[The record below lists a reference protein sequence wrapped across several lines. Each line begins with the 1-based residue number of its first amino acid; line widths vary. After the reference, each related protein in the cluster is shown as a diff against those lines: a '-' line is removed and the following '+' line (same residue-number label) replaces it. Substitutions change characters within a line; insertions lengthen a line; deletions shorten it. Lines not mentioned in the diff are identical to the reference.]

1 MSSHDAQFLLLDLAI
16 ILAVA
21 RLFGAAARAIG
32 QPVVVGE
39 IIAGVLLGPTLLGH
53 TLEARLFPAS
63 VDNALMSLADL
74 GLIPFMFL
82 LGYELDRRLIRGR
95 EHIAVSVA
103 IGSIVLPLGLGVAL
117 GFWLAHRHHAAQ
129 PVVLALFV
137 GVAMAVT
144 AFPVLARILTD
155 SGLERTRLGGLALAS
170 AALDDAVAWGLLAG
184 VVAMAGAAAGTGGR
198 LIFAPVYVAI
208 LVFVLRPLLR
218 RVVRKSGP
226 TRLVVVVVGLVL
238 SSLVTEWMGMHL
250 IFGAFAFGVAL
261 PRGGELAADLVRYLH
276 PVSVL
281 LLPIYFVLAGRTV
294 DLTGLG
300 TGALLELGLVLAVA
314 IGGKFVGTWVGAV
327 AAGAERR
334 EANALAALMNA
345 RGLTELVIL
354 TVGLQLGV
362 LDDPLYSLLVIM
374 ALLTTVMASPLLRL
388 SRPHTD
394 APEVTAEPVPEATA
408 PR

>member
-1 MSSHDAQFLLLDLAI
+1 MSSHDVQALLLDLAI

-21 RLFGAAARAIG
+21 RLFGAVARALR
-32 QPVVVGE
+32 QPAVVGE
-39 IIAGVLLGPTLLGH
+39 IVAGVALGPTLLGH
-53 TLEARLFPAS
+53 TLDTRLFPAS
-63 VDNALMSLADL
+63 VDGALVSLADL

-82 LGYELDRRLIRGR
+82 LGYELDRQLIRGR
-95 EHIAVSVA
+95 ERVAVSVS
-103 IGSIVLPLGLGVAL
+103 IGSIVLPAVLGVAL
-117 GFWLAHRHHAAQ
+117 GCWLAHRHHSTQ

-137 GVAMAVT
+137 GAAMAVT

-170 AALDDAVAWGLLAG
+170 AALDDVVAWGLLAA

-198 LIFAPVYVAI
+198 LIFAPGYVAV

-218 RVVRKSGP
+218 LVVRKSGP
-226 TRLVVVVVGLVL
+226 TRLVVIVVGLVL
-238 SSLVTEWMGMHL
+238 SSLATEWLGMHL

-261 PRGGELAADLVRYLH
+261 PRGGDLAADLVRYLQ

-281 LLPIYFVLAGRTV
+281 LLPVYFVLAGRTV

-300 TGALLELGLVLAVA
+300 AGGLLELALVLAVA
-314 IGGKFVGTWVGAV
+314 IGGKFLGTWVGAV

-334 EANALAALMNA
+334 EASALAALMNS

-354 TVGLQLGV
+354 TVGLQLRV
-362 LDDPLYSLLVIM
+362 LDGALYSLMVVM
-374 ALLTTVMASPLLRL
+374 ALLTTVMTGPLLRL
-388 SRPHTD
+388 ARPHTEVP
-394 APEVTAEPVPEATA
+394 AVTAEPVPEAAA